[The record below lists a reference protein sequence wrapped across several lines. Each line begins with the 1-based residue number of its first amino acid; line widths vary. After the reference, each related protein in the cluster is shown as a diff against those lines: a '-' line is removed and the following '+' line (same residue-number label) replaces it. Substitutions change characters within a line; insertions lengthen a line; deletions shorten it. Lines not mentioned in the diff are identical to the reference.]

1 MIGDKQQITKVFWL
15 YALLV
20 SVAIHWS
27 LPIVADEAYMV
38 SWGSNPALGYYDH
51 PPLTGWLSSVIYKAE
66 EFLGISQH
74 GTLHRIVVFCLA
86 IFTIF
91 WLRGYLRRRF
101 PDAEVLTALSAIA
114 VLPATLV
121 FFNNFYND
129 TVLTFFL
136 LGFLIETERALRLPT
151 SRVALIAAGVFFG
164 LALFTKYTAAV
175 FYLGVVVALLTTIEG
190 RYFLFR
196 RFVLITLIASIPF
209 IGNIVWN
216 YYNCS
221 VNLAFNFAFREIE
234 VGIIGWAYGILS
246 FLLILGPTIIFIIL
260 RSFGKFEARPLGF
273 FTRALYGTLA
283 VMLIFALQRGYFG
296 PNWAVPLLAPAI
308 LAATE
313 VFSTRQLHR
322 LRTWN
327 ASFSVIIVAPLFVLL
342 ASNKLGL
349 VHLEDIA
356 PKGIA
361 VVINQVFDLADGSL
375 SEEVVELADGR
386 AIAAIRYGRGAELS
400 NSTGVP
406 VVLFSDLVF
415 GRNQDLF
422 TDYRELDGQEIVF
435 LPHNIQ
441 MGTDLAD
448 KIFASYKIESVEGF
462 RQSYPVIIGHGFD
475 YAAYRDEL
483 ILPVMEKYYN
493 KSPFPSGRCF
503 MDRYR

>member
-1 MIGDKQQITKVFWL
+1 M
-15 YALLV
+15 
-20 SVAIHWS
+20 
-27 LPIVADEAYMV
+27 PIVADEAYMV

-51 PPLTGWLSSVIYKAE
+51 PPLTGWLSSVIYRAE
-66 EFLGISQH
+66 ELLGISQH

-86 IFTIF
+86 IFAIF

-101 PDAEVLTALSAIA
+101 PDAEVWTALSTIA
-114 VLPATLV
+114 VLPATLL

-129 TVLTFFL
+129 TLLAFFL
-136 LGFLIETERALRLPT
+136 LGFLVETERALRLPA
-151 SRVALIAAGVFFG
+151 SRVSLIAAGVFFG

-175 FYLGVVVALLTTIEG
+175 FFLGVVVALLTTVAG
-190 RYFLFR
+190 RHFLFR

-221 VNLAFNFAFREIE
+221 VNLAFNFAFRDIE
-234 VGIIGWAYGILS
+234 TGVIGWVYGILS
-246 FLLILGPTIIFIIL
+246 FLLILGPTIVFIIL
-260 RSFGKFEARPLGF
+260 RSFGKFGGGPPGF

-308 LAATE
+308 LAAAE
-313 VFSTRQLHR
+313 LFSTRQLHL

-327 ASFSVIIVAPLFVLL
+327 VSYSVMIVAPMFLLL

-349 VHLEDIA
+349 VHFEDVA
-356 PKGIA
+356 PENVA
-361 VVINQVFDLADGSL
+361 VLMNQVFDLADGSL
-375 SEEVVELADGR
+375 SDEVVELADGR
-386 AIAAIRYGRGAELS
+386 VIAAIRYGRGAELS

-406 VVLFSDLVF
+406 TVLFSDLVF

-422 TDYRELDGQEIVF
+422 TDYRALDGQEIVF

-448 KIFASYKIESVEGF
+448 KIFASYTIDFVEGF
-462 RQSYPVIIGHGFD
+462 RQSYPVIIGQGFD
-475 YAAYRDEL
+475 YAAYREEI
-483 ILPVMEKYYN
+483 ILPVLAKYYDT
-493 KSPFPSGRCF
+493 SPFPSARCF